1 MRVGASPAEPI
12 AIRLAFMCHS
22 LARMFEAASYDLI
35 VVGAGPGGSAAA
47 AIAARG
53 GLRTLLLERDPAP
66 VFKIGESLMPDTHG
80 VFEKMGALE
89 RMQRSHFT
97 EKHSVQFFTK
107 TGKASLPFY
116 FERERPGCDSARTW
130 QVRRSEFDELLME
143 TAAEQGAETHRGVNV
158 RDVLFDGGRAVGV
171 RAALAGNGGTV
182 DLGARVVID
191 ATGQSAL
198 LARRLD
204 LGRVDYGL
212 RHASIYT
219 HFRGAIRDE
228 GKDEGATLILH
239 TKSGECWFWYIPLA
253 GDVVSVGV
261 VGPVDRLIR
270 NRKGR
275 PHEIFFE
282 EVRNC
287 AEIERRIAPG
297 YQSRPV
303 SVLRDF
309 SYRLEKM
316 AGDGWIAIGDAF
328 SFIDPV
334 YSSGVFLALKSGE
347 MAAETAVEA
356 VRDGDLSEARLGAF
370 QPLLMRGVEA
380 VRQLVQVFYDPN
392 FSVGSFLK
400 LHPEHQGKVT
410 RILIG
415 DVFELDFTSMFD
427 DMAVFAAAGG
437 GRSIREPAAVANAA
451 GAGRA

>member
-1 MRVGASPAEPI
+1 MFAAS
-12 AIRLAFMCHS
+12 
-22 LARMFEAASYDLI
+22 SYDLI

-53 GLRTLLLERDPAP
+53 GLRTLLLEREP
-66 VFKIGESLMPDTHG
+66 VPIFKIGESLMPDTHG
-80 VFEKMGALE
+80 VFEKMGAL
-89 RMQRSHFT
+89 RAMQRSRFV

-107 TGKASLPFY
+107 TGKASMPFY
-116 FERERPGCDSARTW
+116 FDKERPGDDSARTW
-130 QVRRSEFDELLME
+130 QVRRSEFDQLLMD
-143 TAAEQGAETHRGVNV
+143 TAAGQGAEVHRGVNV
-158 RDVLFDGGRAVGV
+158 RDVLFNDGRAVGV
-171 RAALAGNGGTV
+171 RAVAEGNGGPV
-182 DLGARVVID
+182 DLPSRIVID

-239 TKSGECWFWYIPLA
+239 TTSGECWFWYIPLA

-261 VGPVDRLIR
+261 VGPMDTLIR
-270 NRKGR
+270 NRDGR

-282 EVRNC
+282 EVGNC
-287 AEIERRIAPG
+287 AEIERRIRPAR
-297 YQSRPV
+297 QCRPV
-303 SVLRDF
+303 SVMKDF
-309 SYRLEKM
+309 SYRIEKM

-347 MAAETAVEA
+347 MAAETAIGA
-356 VRDGDLSEARLGAF
+356 IAADDLSGERLGAF

-380 VRQLVQVFYDPN
+380 VRQLVNVFYDRN
-392 FSVGSFLK
+392 FSVGAFLR
-400 LHPEHQGKVT
+400 LYPQHQSKVT

-415 DVFELDFTSMFD
+415 DVFDLDFTSMFE
-427 DMAVFAAAGG
+427 DMATFAAAGG
-437 GRSIREPAAVANAA
+437 GKAARAPEAA
-451 GAGRA
+451 AAQPLQAP

>member
-1 MRVGASPAEPI
+1 
-12 AIRLAFMCHS
+12 
-22 LARMFEAASYDLI
+22 MFAAASYDVI

-53 GLRTLLLERDPAP
+53 GLRTLLLEREAAP

-80 VFEKMGALE
+80 VFEKMGAL
-89 RMQRSHFT
+89 RAMQESHFV

-107 TGKASLPFY
+107 TGKASMPFY
-116 FERERPGCDSARTW
+116 FDKERPGDDSARTW
-130 QVRRSEFDELLME
+130 QVRRSEFDQLLMD
-143 TAAEQGAETHRGVNV
+143 TAAGQGAEVHRGVNV
-158 RDVLFDGGRAVGV
+158 RDVLFEDGRAVGV
-171 RAALAGNGGTV
+171 RVSTVHNGGSV
-182 DLGARVVID
+182 ELASRVVVD

-219 HFRGAIRDE
+219 HFRGALRDE

-261 VGPVDRLIR
+261 VGPMDTLIR
-270 NRKGR
+270 NRDGR

-287 AEIERRIAPG
+287 AEIERRIRPAR
-297 YQSRPV
+297 QCRPV
-303 SVLRDF
+303 SVMKDF
-309 SYRLEKM
+309 SYRIEKM
-316 AGDGWIAIGDAF
+316 AGEGWIAIGDAF

-347 MAAETAVEA
+347 MAAEAA
-356 VRDGDLSEARLGAF
+356 IGAIAADDLSGERLGAF

-380 VRQLVQVFYDPN
+380 VRQLVNVFYDRN
-392 FSVGSFLK
+392 FSVGAFLR
-400 LHPEHQGKVT
+400 LYPQHQSKVT

-415 DVFELDFTSMFD
+415 DVFELDFTSMFE
-427 DMAVFAAAGG
+427 DMATFAAAGG
-437 GRSIREPAAVANAA
+437 GKAMRAPDAATAA
-451 GAGRA
+451 TPQPLQAT

>member
-1 MRVGASPAEPI
+1 
-12 AIRLAFMCHS
+12 
-22 LARMFEAASYDLI
+22 MFAAPSYDVI
-35 VVGAGPGGSAAA
+35 VIGAGPGGSAAA

-53 GLRTLLLERDPAP
+53 GLRTLLLERESGP

-80 VFEKMGALE
+80 VFEKMGAL
-89 RMQRSHFT
+89 RAMQESHFV
-97 EKHSVQFFTK
+97 EKHSVQFFTR
-107 TGKASLPFY
+107 TGKASMPFY
-116 FERERPGCDSARTW
+116 FENERPGDDSARTW
-130 QVRRSEFDELLME
+130 QVRRSEFDQLLMD
-143 TAAEQGAETHRGVNV
+143 TAAGQGAEVHRGVNV
-158 RDVLFDGGRAVGV
+158 RDVLFEDGRAVGV
-171 RAALAGNGGTV
+171 RAAANGNGGAV
-182 DLGARVVID
+182 ELAGRIMID
-191 ATGQSAL
+191 ATGQSAML
-198 LARRLD
+198 SRRLD

-261 VGPVDRLIR
+261 VGPMDTLVR
-270 NRKGR
+270 NREGR

-287 AEIERRIAPG
+287 AEIERRIAPAR
-297 YQSRPV
+297 QCRPV
-303 SVLRDF
+303 SVMKDF
-309 SYRLEKM
+309 SYRTEKM

-347 MAAETAVEA
+347 MAAEAA
-356 VRDGDLSEARLGAF
+356 IDAIAADDLSGERLGAF

-380 VRQLVQVFYDPN
+380 VRQLVNVFYDPN
-392 FSVGSFLK
+392 FSVGAFLR
-400 LHPEHQGKVT
+400 LYPQHQSKVT

-415 DVFELDFTSMFD
+415 DVFEIDFTSMFE
-427 DMAVFAAAGG
+427 DMATFAAAGG
-437 GRSIREPAAVANAA
+437 GRTMRAPEAAPAATPEPLQAT
-451 GAGRA
+451 

>member
-1 MRVGASPAEPI
+1 MVFAAS
-12 AIRLAFMCHS
+12 
-22 LARMFEAASYDLI
+22 SYDLI
-35 VVGAGPGGSAAA
+35 VIGAGPGGSAAA

-53 GLRTLLLERDPAP
+53 GLRTLLLEREP
-66 VFKIGESLMPDTHG
+66 VPTFKIGESLMPDTHG

-89 RMQRSHFT
+89 RMKNSSFV
-97 EKHSVQFFTK
+97 EKHSVQFFTR
-107 TGKASLPFY
+107 TGKASMPFY
-116 FERERPGCDSARTW
+116 FEKERPGDDSARTW
-130 QVRRSEFDELLME
+130 QVRRSEFDQLLMD
-143 TAAEQGAETHRGVNV
+143 TAAGQGAEVHRGVNV
-158 RDVLFDGGRAVGV
+158 RDVLFEDGRARGV
-171 RAALAGNGGTV
+171 RATAADNGGPV
-182 DLGARVVID
+182 ELASRVVID

-239 TKSGECWFWYIPLA
+239 TESGECWFWYIPLA

-261 VGPVDRLIR
+261 VGPMDGLIR
-270 NRKGR
+270 DRKGR

-282 EVRNC
+282 EVGNC
-287 AEIERRIAPG
+287 AEIERRIAPAH
-297 YQSRPV
+297 QCRPV
-303 SVLRDF
+303 SVMKDF
-309 SYRLEKM
+309 SYRIDRM

-347 MAAETAVEA
+347 MAAEASIDAVA
-356 VRDGDLSEARLGAF
+356 AGDVSGERLGAF

-380 VRQLVQVFYDPN
+380 VRQLVNVFYDPN
-392 FSVGSFLK
+392 FSVGSFLR
-400 LHPEHQGKVT
+400 LYPQHQSKVT

-415 DVFELDFTSMFD
+415 DVFEVDFTSMFE
-427 DMAVFAAAGG
+427 DMAAFAAAGG
-437 GRSIREPAAVANAA
+437 GKTVPPAVDQMARAVPAS
-451 GAGRA
+451 

>member
-1 MRVGASPAEPI
+1 
-12 AIRLAFMCHS
+12 
-22 LARMFEAASYDLI
+22 MFAASSYDVI

-53 GLRTLLLERDPAP
+53 GLRTLLLEREP
-66 VFKIGESLMPDTHG
+66 VPIFKIGESLMPDTHG
-80 VFEKMGALE
+80 VFEKMGAL
-89 RMQRSHFT
+89 RAMQRSRFV

-107 TGKASLPFY
+107 TGKASMPFY
-116 FERERPGCDSARTW
+116 FDKERPGDDSARTW
-130 QVRRSEFDELLME
+130 QVRRSEFDQLLMD
-143 TAAEQGAETHRGVNV
+143 TAAGQGAEVHRGVNV
-158 RDVLFDGGRAVGV
+158 RDVLFNDGRAVGV
-171 RAALAGNGGTV
+171 RAVAEGNGGPV
-182 DLGARVVID
+182 DLPSRIVID

-239 TKSGECWFWYIPLA
+239 TTSGECWFWYIPLA

-261 VGPVDRLIR
+261 VGPMDTLIR
-270 NRKGR
+270 NRDGR

-282 EVRNC
+282 EVGNC
-287 AEIERRIAPG
+287 AEIERRIRPAR
-297 YQSRPV
+297 QCRPV
-303 SVLRDF
+303 SVMKDF
-309 SYRLEKM
+309 SYRIEKM

-347 MAAETAVEA
+347 MAAETAIGA
-356 VRDGDLSEARLGAF
+356 IAADDLSGERLGAF

-380 VRQLVQVFYDPN
+380 VRQLVNVFYDRN
-392 FSVGSFLK
+392 FSVGAFLR
-400 LHPEHQGKVT
+400 LYPQHQSKVT

-415 DVFELDFTSMFD
+415 DVFELDFTSMFE
-427 DMAVFAAAGG
+427 DMATFAAAGG
-437 GRSIREPAAVANAA
+437 GKAARAPEAA
-451 GAGRA
+451 AAQPLQAP

>member
-1 MRVGASPAEPI
+1 MFAAS
-12 AIRLAFMCHS
+12 
-22 LARMFEAASYDLI
+22 SYDLI

-53 GLRTLLLERDPAP
+53 GLRTLLLEREP
-66 VFKIGESLMPDTHG
+66 VPIFKIGESLMPDTHG
-80 VFEKMGALE
+80 VFEKMGAL
-89 RMQRSHFT
+89 RAMQRSRFV

-107 TGKASLPFY
+107 TGKASMPFY
-116 FERERPGCDSARTW
+116 FDKERPGDDSARTW
-130 QVRRSEFDELLME
+130 QGRRSEFDQLLMD
-143 TAAEQGAETHRGVNV
+143 TAAGQGAEVHRGVNV
-158 RDVLFDGGRAVGV
+158 RDVLFNDGRAVGV
-171 RAALAGNGGTV
+171 RAVAEGNGGPV
-182 DLGARVVID
+182 DLPSRIVID

-239 TKSGECWFWYIPLA
+239 TTSGECWFWYIPLA

-261 VGPVDRLIR
+261 VGPMDTLIR
-270 NRKGR
+270 NRDGR

-282 EVRNC
+282 EVGNC
-287 AEIERRIAPG
+287 AEIERRIRPAR
-297 YQSRPV
+297 QCRPV
-303 SVLRDF
+303 SVMKDF
-309 SYRLEKM
+309 SYRIEKM

-347 MAAETAVEA
+347 MAAETAIGA
-356 VRDGDLSEARLGAF
+356 IAADDLSGERLGAF

-380 VRQLVQVFYDPN
+380 VRQLVNVFYDRN
-392 FSVGSFLK
+392 FSVGAFLR
-400 LHPEHQGKVT
+400 LYPQHQSKVT

-415 DVFELDFTSMFD
+415 DVFDLDFTSMFE
-427 DMAVFAAAGG
+427 DMATFAAAGG
-437 GRSIREPAAVANAA
+437 GKAARAPEAA
-451 GAGRA
+451 AAQPLQAP

>member
-1 MRVGASPAEPI
+1 MFGAS
-12 AIRLAFMCHS
+12 
-22 LARMFEAASYDLI
+22 SYDVI
-35 VVGAGPGGSAAA
+35 VIGAGPGGSAAA

-53 GLRTLLLERDPAP
+53 GLRALLLERESAP

-80 VFEKMGALE
+80 VFEKMGAL
-89 RMQRSHFT
+89 RAMQESHFV

-107 TGKASLPFY
+107 TGRASMPFY
-116 FERERPGCDSARTW
+116 FAKERPGEDSARTW
-130 QVRRSEFDELLME
+130 QVRRSEFDQLLMD
-143 TAAEQGAETHRGVNV
+143 TAASQGAEVHRGVNV
-158 RDVLFDGGRAVGV
+158 RDVLFENGRAVGV
-171 RAALAGNGGTV
+171 RGSTANNGGAV
-182 DLGARVVID
+182 ELESRVVID
-191 ATGQSAL
+191 ATGQSAML
-198 LARRLD
+198 SRRLD

-261 VGPVDRLIR
+261 VGPMDTLVR
-270 NRKGR
+270 NREGR

-287 AEIERRIAPG
+287 AEIERRIRPAR
-297 YQSRPV
+297 QCRPV
-303 SVLRDF
+303 AVMKDF
-309 SYRLEKM
+309 SYRIEKM

-347 MAAETAVEA
+347 MAAEAA
-356 VRDGDLSEARLGAF
+356 IGAIAANDLSGDRLGAF

-380 VRQLVQVFYDPN
+380 VRQLVNVFYDPK
-392 FSVGSFLK
+392 FSVGAFLR
-400 LHPEHQGKVT
+400 LYPQHQSKVT

-415 DVFELDFTSMFD
+415 DVFELDFTSMFE
-427 DMAVFAAAGG
+427 DMASFAAAGG
-437 GRSIREPAAVANAA
+437 GKAMRAPEATTAATPQPLQPT
-451 GAGRA
+451 

>member
-1 MRVGASPAEPI
+1 
-12 AIRLAFMCHS
+12 
-22 LARMFEAASYDLI
+22 MFAASSYDVI

-47 AIAARG
+47 AIAAGG
-53 GLRTLLLERDPAP
+53 GLRTLLLEREP
-66 VFKIGESLMPDTHG
+66 VPIFKIGESLMPDTHG
-80 VFEKMGALE
+80 VFEKMGAL
-89 RMQRSHFT
+89 RAMQRSRFV

-107 TGKASLPFY
+107 TGKASMPFY
-116 FERERPGCDSARTW
+116 FDKERPGDDSARTW
-130 QVRRSEFDELLME
+130 QVRRSEFDQLLMD
-143 TAAEQGAETHRGVNV
+143 TAAGQGAEVHRGVNV
-158 RDVLFDGGRAVGV
+158 RDVLFNDGRAVGV
-171 RAALAGNGGTV
+171 RAVAEGNGGPV
-182 DLGARVVID
+182 DLPSRIVID

-239 TKSGECWFWYIPLA
+239 TTSGECWFWYIPLA

-261 VGPVDRLIR
+261 VGPMDTLIR
-270 NRKGR
+270 NRDGR

-282 EVRNC
+282 EVGNC
-287 AEIERRIAPG
+287 AEIERRIRPAR
-297 YQSRPV
+297 QCRPV
-303 SVLRDF
+303 SVMKDF
-309 SYRLEKM
+309 SYRIEKM

-347 MAAETAVEA
+347 MAAETAIGA
-356 VRDGDLSEARLGAF
+356 IAADDLSGERLGAF

-380 VRQLVQVFYDPN
+380 VRQLVNVFYDRN
-392 FSVGSFLK
+392 FSVGAFLR
-400 LHPEHQGKVT
+400 LYPQHQSKVT

-415 DVFELDFTSMFD
+415 DVFELDFTSMFE
-427 DMAVFAAAGG
+427 DMATFAAAGG
-437 GRSIREPAAVANAA
+437 GKAARAPEAA
-451 GAGRA
+451 AAQPLQAP

>member
-1 MRVGASPAEPI
+1 MFGAS
-12 AIRLAFMCHS
+12 F
-22 LARMFEAASYDLI
+22 YDVI

-53 GLRTLLLERDPAP
+53 GLRTLLLEREAAP

-80 VFEKMGALE
+80 VFEKMGAL
-89 RMQRSHFT
+89 RAMQESHFV

-107 TGKASLPFY
+107 TGKASMPFY
-116 FERERPGCDSARTW
+116 FDKERPGEDSARTW
-130 QVRRSEFDELLME
+130 QVRRSEFDQLLMD
-143 TAAEQGAETHRGVNV
+143 TAAARGAEVHRGVNV
-158 RDVLFDGGRAVGV
+158 RDVLFEDGRAAGVRVATVHDGGPVEV
-171 RAALAGNGGTV
+171 AG
-182 DLGARVVID
+182 RVIID

-219 HFRGAIRDE
+219 HFRGAVRDE

-261 VGPVDRLIR
+261 VGRMDTLIR
-270 NRKGR
+270 NRDGR

-287 AEIERRIAPG
+287 AEIERRIGPAH
-297 YQSRPV
+297 QCRPV
-303 SVLRDF
+303 SVMKDF
-309 SYRLEKM
+309 SYRIEKM

-347 MAAETAVEA
+347 MAAEAAIGAVVA
-356 VRDGDLSEARLGAF
+356 GDLSGERLGGF

-380 VRQLVQVFYDPN
+380 VRQLVNVFYDRN
-392 FSVGSFLK
+392 FSVGAFLR
-400 LHPEHQGKVT
+400 LYPQHQSKVT

-415 DVFELDFTSMFD
+415 DVFELDFTSMFE
-427 DMAVFAAAGG
+427 DMATFAAAGG
-437 GRSIREPAAVANAA
+437 GKAMRAPEAATAA
-451 GAGRA
+451 TPRPLQAS